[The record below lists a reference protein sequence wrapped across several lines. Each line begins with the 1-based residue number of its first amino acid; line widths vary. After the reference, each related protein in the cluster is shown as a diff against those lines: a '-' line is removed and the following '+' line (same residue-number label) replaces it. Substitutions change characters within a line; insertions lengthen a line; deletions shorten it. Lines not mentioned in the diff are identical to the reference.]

1 MHQLYMWQFSRQS
14 FQTGISALV
23 LATLCACSSAPDDRV
38 QQGQQPV
45 FSSPNPA
52 MEDDFAGVQVQRYE
66 LGLYDMQ
73 PGEQQCY
80 QSLLPRFSGYV
91 QHQVTNT
98 DGSRLMLEYQGR
110 TVASKL
116 AANLRRG
123 LPVCGMQGDV
133 VQQGYFFKVQ
143 SLGLATD
150 EQRKQAAPL
159 QPLSW

>member
-1 MHQLYMWQFSRQS
+1 MHQLYMWQFCRRL
-14 FQTGISALV
+14 FQTGISALA
-23 LATLCACSSAPDDRV
+23 LATLCACSSAPDGRV
-38 QQGQQPV
+38 HQGQQPV

-52 MEDDFAGVQVQRYE
+52 MEDDFAGVQRQRYE

-80 QSLLPRFSGYV
+80 QNLLPRFSGYI
-91 QHQVTNT
+91 QHQVTST

-116 AANLRRG
+116 AANLRRA
-123 LPVCGMQGDV
+123 LSACGMQGDV

-143 SLGLATD
+143 SHGPVTD
-150 EQRKQAAPL
+150 DQRRQAVPL
-159 QPLSW
+159 QPISW